1 MAKAHKITAA
11 DRKEISTFYRA
22 GVATVNEATRAFTR
36 GDMAQIEAWRKQVA
50 EEREAFRAK
59 MAAESAAFE
68 ARRAT
73 WKKFEPVTHK
83 CADCG
88 ADVVQ
93 TDSELPP
100 WVMYG
105 PGWLCAGCKAKHDAE
120 ALRRSHEA
128 GRRAAERLARW
139 EARDAWERGE
149 N

>member
-1 MAKAHKITAA
+1 MTRKLTIAEQNEIARLVYHKVCTGTEARLAFQARNADQIAA
-11 DRKEISTFYRA
+11 WHAE
-22 GVATVNEATRAFTR
+22 
-36 GDMAQIEAWRKQVA
+36 IEAQKQA
-50 EEREAFRAK
+50 AIAK
-59 MAAESAAFE
+59 SRAESAANA

-73 WKKFEPVTHK
+73 WKKFEPVTHQ

-93 TDSELPP
+93 TDEEVPP

-105 PGWLCAGCKAKHDAE
+105 PGWLCPECKAKHGAE

-128 GRRAAERLARW
+128 GRKTAAEIARS
-139 EARDAWERGE
+139 EANDRWERGE